1 MPRLLRRHGE
11 RYRPTF
17 NCATNKGEEKEVKMF
32 CRSCGA
38 QIADEA
44 VMCPQ
49 CRTPVV
55 GRAVQGGNAI
65 AIPNHLA
72 GSILATIFCCMPFGI
87 PAIVY
92 AAQVNSRIAAG
103 DVEGAMQASK
113 NANMWML
120 ISVGIG
126 AFIALIYGVMFAI
139 GAATGWR

>member
-1 MPRLLRRHGE
+1 
-11 RYRPTF
+11 
-17 NCATNKGEEKEVKMF
+17 
-32 CRSCGA
+32 
-38 QIADEA
+38 
-44 VMCPQ
+44 
-49 CRTPVV
+49 
-55 GRAVQGGNAI
+55 
-65 AIPNHLA
+65 
-72 GSILATIFCCMPFGI
+72 MPFGI